1 MSTNTVAMLKPS
13 DLEGKKPTADSSDS
27 ASNITAWNIEGK
39 GSRRMGNGG
48 IPMDMEDLE
57 RNTVV

>member
-1 MSTNTVAMLKPS
+1 VAMLKPS